1 MADFTG
7 KVALITGGGVGI
19 GRAAAIAF
27 ANAGAK
33 VVIGNR
39 NADKGAEVVELIKAA
54 GGDASFIRTDVTSE
68 DDIKAMVDHT
78 VATYGRLDAAFNN
91 AGVEGRLSPITEQTD
106 ENYSFVM
113 DTNVKGVFLS
123 MKHQIPAML
132 KNGSGAIV
140 NNSSVAGLIG
150 FPGIG
155 IYAASK
161 HAVMGL
167 TKSAALEY
175 ATAGVRVNSVNA
187 AVIDTSMAERLAAGI
202 EVDQDYLNSMH
213 PIGRTGK
220 PEEVAA
226 AVLWLCSDDASFVT
240 GTSLAVDGAYTAQ

>member
-1 MADFTG
+1 MPDFNG
-7 KVALITGGGVGI
+7 KVALVTGGGIGI
-19 GRAAAIAF
+19 GRATAIAF

-39 NADKGAEVVELIKAA
+39 NAEKGAEVVELIKAA
-54 GGDASFIRTDVTSE
+54 GGDASFARTDVTSE
-68 DDIKAMVDHT
+68 GDIKALVDHT

-91 AGVEGRLSPITEQTD
+91 AGVEGSLSPITEQTD

-123 MKHQIPAML
+123 MKYQIPAML
-132 KNGSGAIV
+132 KNGGGAIV

-150 FPGIG
+150 FPGIS

-161 HAVMGL
+161 HAVMGM
-167 TKSAALEY
+167 TKSVALEF
-175 ATAGVRVNSVNA
+175 ATAGIRVNSVNP

-226 AVLWLCSDDASFVT
+226 AVLWLCSDEASFVT